1 MNSLR
6 ILLFPLA
13 APARTLEIV
22 EVTGSGIGGFLLLMK
37 TSLKCSCG
45 QRVARRDVMQ
55 QGFYMQHVGPS
66 FVHVKF
72 RCSRCKKLGQQFVK
86 QDEWEDGLLNE
97 VTTEQTTDEQ
107 KRFAEMESISLE
119 EMKQFHLS
127 LERMGSVH
135 EILTDETG

>member
-55 QGFYMQHVGPS
+55 QGFYMQHVAPS
-66 FVHVKF
+66 FVFVKF

-86 QDEWEDGLLNE
+86 QEEWEDGLLNE
-97 VTTEQTTDEQ
+97 ATTEQSADEQ
-107 KRFAEMESISLE
+107 KRFSEMDGISLE

-127 LERMGSVH
+127 LERMGSVT
-135 EILTDETG
+135 EMLTDETG

>member
-1 MNSLR
+1 MDFLEAHT
-6 ILLFPLA
+6 FPPA

-22 EVTGSGIGGFLLLMK
+22 EVTGSGIGGFLSPMK

-55 QGFYMQHVGPS
+55 QGFYMQHVSPS
-66 FVHVKF
+66 FVYVKF

-86 QDEWEDGLLNE
+86 QEEWEDGLLNE
-97 VTTEQTTDEQ
+97 ATTEHTTEEQ
-107 KRFAEMESISLE
+107 KRFAEMGSISLE

-127 LERMGSVH
+127 LERADSVR
-135 EILTDETG
+135 ELLTDETG